1 MNVSPVLH
9 TKFLWHMR
17 WFLNTSWLVFNVY
30 FSNWG
35 ACTSRAPRGSQHI
48 IHCGEVFPTIHHN
61 IVEIMIRVFLFVPT
75 YYSLW
80 PRYFHTSHYCSIVEV
95 LIRVFLFVLFI
106 YLCYMTNMNNAIS
119 MWTIIAVNRNNNLI

>member
-1 MNVSPVLH
+1 MFI
-9 TKFLWHMR
+9 FLTEVHVHQEHHEEANIL
-17 WFLNTSWLVFNVY
+17 FIV
-30 FSNWG
+30 
-35 ACTSRAPRGSQHI
+35 A
-48 IHCGEVFPTIHHN
+48 EVFPTIHHN
-61 IVEIMIRVFLFVPT
+61 IVEIMIRVFLLVPT

-119 MWTIIAVNRNNNLI
+119 M